1 MNQEKR
7 PRPSRLI
14 VQPDDGAE
22 PVLELIA
29 AAKKS
34 LRTTQFTLD
43 DERFVDAI
51 VAAHR
56 RGVKA
61 QVMLNPHKSS
71 GERANDATFDRLKRA
86 KVAVQWTNPRFPVT
100 HQKSLLIDAQLG
112 LIATFNLSEKYFGET
127 RDHGVITED
136 PVHLKVMNQAFEAD
150 WKRAAFHPEP
160 GSDLIWSPD
169 NARLRVA
176 EFIDEARHQLDI
188 QHPKFVDAPIV
199 DRIAAARARGV
210 HVRLLCGGKH
220 GLSPWDVADTF
231 SSLRILER
239 LEVKVRRQKH
249 LKLHAKLVLADG
261 RRALLGSMNIDR
273 SAFDVRRELGVVLS
287 DEGIVKQLG
296 ELFEHDW
303 HKAEHYV
310 PPDPLALE
318 THDEGE
324 LPHDPKFLHE

>member
-1 MNQEKR
+1 MSHEKE
-7 PRPSRLI
+7 PRSYRLV

-22 PVLELIA
+22 SILELIA
-29 AAKKS
+29 AAKKT

-43 DERFVDAI
+43 DPRFVDAI
-51 VAAHR
+51 MAANK

-71 GERANDATFDRLKRA
+71 GERANDETFNRLKRA
-86 KVAVQWTNPRFPVT
+86 RVAVEWTNPRFPVT
-100 HQKSLLIDAQLG
+100 HQKSLLIDDRLG

-127 RDHGVITED
+127 RDHGLVTDNPI
-136 PVHLKVMNQAFEAD
+136 HLATMVKAFEAD
-150 WKRAAFHPEP
+150 WNRAEFNPDP
-160 GSDLIWSPD
+160 SSDLIWSPD
-169 NARLRVA
+169 NSRRRVA

-199 DRIAAARARGV
+199 DRISAARARGV

-231 SSLRILER
+231 SSLRMLER
-239 LEVKVRRQKH
+239 CEVKVRRQKH

-261 RRALLGSMNIDR
+261 KRALLGSMNIDR
-273 SAFDVRRELGVVLS
+273 SAFDVRRELGVVID
-287 DEGIVKQLG
+287 DEKIVERLG

-303 HKAEHYV
+303 HRAEHYV

-318 THDEGE
+318 THDVGE